1 MVWGGGR
8 LRTIYSRDIPFE
20 KTGESWDVSCRENE
34 MSIIENGPDAG
45 TALNDWFARDKTG
58 TLGTRFADEQGF
70 PLLVKIIDAQD
81 NLSVQVHPD
90 DAYVKALGE
99 RGKSEMWYVLNA
111 PEDGC
116 LIIGLKD
123 GVTREALEQACVS
136 SDGAKVEDCLNY
148 LPVAKG
154 DMIDIPAGLVH
165 ALTRGVVVA
174 EIQQNSDITYRLYD
188 YNRPGLDGNPRQLH
202 IGDSLNVADFDGA
215 LPKTAVPGDKII
227 NEHFCVTRLAL
238 DGTLTKRSD
247 AEGFTLL
254 TCVEGAFTII
264 TSGGFVTE
272 LPLTRTAFIPAG
284 LGGYKVNG
292 KGVLLESE
300 GFPSARA

>member
-1 MVWGGGR
+1 MVWGGSR
-8 LRTIYSRDIPFE
+8 LRSIYGRDIPND
-20 KTGESWDVSCRENE
+20 KTGESWDISCRVHE
-34 MSIIENGPDAG
+34 MSVIENGPDAG
-45 TALNDWFARDKTG
+45 TTLAAWFAKDNAG
-58 TLGTRFADEQGF
+58 TLGTRAANEDGF

-90 DAYVKALGE
+90 DAYVKASGE

-111 PEDGC
+111 PADGR

-123 GVTREALEQACVS
+123 GVTRDALERACLS
-136 SDGAKVEDCLNY
+136 ADGAKVEDCLNY

-188 YNRPGLDGNPRQLH
+188 YNRLGFDDKPRELH
-202 IGDSLNVADFDGA
+202 LEHSLNVADFGGV
-215 LPKTAVPGDKII
+215 LPKTAVPGDKIS
-227 NEHFCVTRLAL
+227 NGHFCVTKLAL
-238 DGTLTKRSD
+238 NGTLAKRSNVE
-247 AEGFTLL
+247 AFTML
-254 TCVEGAFTII
+254 TCVEGAFTIE
-264 TSGGFVTE
+264 TDGGFVTE

-284 LGGYKVNG
+284 LGGYTVTG
-292 KGVLLESE
+292 SGVLLESE
-300 GFPSARA
+300 GFPSVHA